1 MNFQFPNLSGLF
13 IIQCST
19 FPIFCQSVK
28 LTVHSCNRRIL
39 TVLFLLNP
47 PQNGGKHFYF
57 FCQSF
62 ILPESCLE
70 KHQGACGAF

>member
-57 FCQSF
+57 FF
-62 ILPESCLE
+62 AKVLYYPNPV
-70 KHQGACGAF
+70 